1 MNIKFS
7 VHIMSWIGLYFIGLS
22 FKKKPRT
29 TPFSS
34 FLEKILSLNESHSQ
48 FSVFA
53 VPKSL
58 ILKRE
63 TPLALYPDIP
73 NCTFFPFLA
82 LCEYKFIVL
91 LGKETLFRHFSW

>member
-1 MNIKFS
+1 
-7 VHIMSWIGLYFIGLS
+7 MSWIGLYFIGLS

-53 VPKSL
+53 EIYQKV
-58 ILKRE
+58 
-63 TPLALYPDIP
+63 
-73 NCTFFPFLA
+73 
-82 LCEYKFIVL
+82 
-91 LGKETLFRHFSW
+91 